1 MVEAEGEDGQGCR
14 GDDAREG
21 GRPLVNLVLE
31 AIGWII
37 DPANWTGAGSIPERI
52 VQHLAISVIVL
63 AIAALIALPI
73 GAFVGHTGRG
83 RELTVMIAGGL
94 RALPTLG
101 VLTLFGLWLGIGLRA
116 PIIALVILAIPPLL
130 AGAYAGL
137 ESVDRRTVDAARAM
151 GMRER
156 QIVGKV
162 ELPLGMPI
170 VVGGIRSAT
179 LQIVA
184 TATLAAYIA
193 DFGLGRFIFAGLK
206 TRNYDEML
214 GGSILVILLALAID
228 GVFAIVQRLVVP
240 AGVRATRTRQLR
252 SGPTR
257 PRAVVGQPV
266 TEGNR
271 E

>member
-1 MVEAEGEDGQGCR
+1 MNLFLDGI
-14 GDDAREG
+14 A
-21 GRPLVNLVLE
+21 
-31 AIGWII
+31 WIL
-37 DPANWTGAGSIPERI
+37 DPANWTGVGSIPERI
-52 VQHLAISVIVL
+52 GQHLVISAIVL
-63 AIAALIALPI
+63 VLASVIALPI
-73 GAFVGHTGRG
+73 GGVVGHTGRG
-83 RELTVMIAGGL
+83 KDVSVMVSGGL

-101 VLTLFGLWLGIGLRA
+101 VLTLFALWLGIGLQA

-137 ESVDRRTVDAARAM
+137 ESVDRRTVDDARAM
-151 GMRER
+151 GMREG

-179 LQIVA
+179 LQIIA
-184 TATLAAYIA
+184 TATLAAYVA

-206 TRNYDEML
+206 TRDYAEML
-214 GGSILVILLALAID
+214 GGSILVIILALVVD
-228 GVFAIVQRLVVP
+228 GCFALTQRLVVP
-240 AGVRATRTRQLR
+240 AGVRVSRSGELR

-257 PRAVVGQPV
+257 PRAAVGRPIN
-266 TEGNR
+266 EGNP

>member
-1 MVEAEGEDGQGCR
+1 M
-14 GDDAREG
+14 
-21 GRPLVNLVLE
+21 NLLLE
-31 AIGWII
+31 AIAWIL

-52 VQHLAISVIVL
+52 MQHLAISATVL
-63 AIAALIALPI
+63 LIASLIAVPI
-73 GAFVGHTGRG
+73 GMFVGHTGRG
-83 RELTVMIAGGL
+83 KDVAVTVSGGL

-101 VLTLFGLWLGIGLRA
+101 LLTLLGLSIGIGLQA
-116 PIIALVILAIPPLL
+116 PIIALVVLALPPLL

-151 GMRER
+151 GMREG
-156 QIVGKV
+156 QVIGKV

-170 VVGGIRSAT
+170 IVGGIRSAT

-193 DFGLGRFIFAGLK
+193 DDGLGRFIFAGLK
-206 TRNYDEML
+206 TRDYAEML

-228 GVFAIVQRLVVP
+228 GLFAIIQRLVVP
-240 AGVRATRTRQLR
+240 AGVRATRTRELR
-252 SGPTR
+252 SRPTR
-257 PRAVVGQPV
+257 PRAVVGQPI

>member
-1 MVEAEGEDGQGCR
+1 M
-14 GDDAREG
+14 
-21 GRPLVNLVLE
+21 NLLLE
-31 AIGWII
+31 AIAWIL
-37 DPANWTGAGSIPERI
+37 DPANWTGVGSIPERI
-52 VQHLAISVIVL
+52 VQHLAISATVL
-63 AIAALIALPI
+63 LIASAIALPI
-73 GAFVGHTGRG
+73 GMFVGHTGRG
-83 RELTVMIAGGL
+83 KDPAVTVSGGL

-101 VLTLFGLWLGIGLRA
+101 LLTLLGLSIGIGLQA
-116 PIIALVILAIPPLL
+116 PIIALVVLALPPLL

-156 QIVGKV
+156 QVIGKV

-170 VVGGIRSAT
+170 IVGGIRSAT

-193 DFGLGRFIFAGLK
+193 DDGLGRFIFAGLK
-206 TRNYDEML
+206 TRDYAEML

-228 GVFAIVQRLVVP
+228 GLFAITQRLVVP
-240 AGVRATRTRQLR
+240 AGVRATRTRELR
-252 SGPTR
+252 SRPTR
-257 PRAVVGQPV
+257 PRAVVGQPI